1 MTTTGSYSNVTSD
14 AVDQDDSDVSV
25 LAMSYLMYRIGKFII
40 LFQRCATRI
49 TCITRRKPLTELSKE
64 PERRQNG
71 FGMIFYN
78 ILNTVNDVAFFRDTF
93 QYFFELY
100 FKYK

>member
-14 AVDQDDSDVSV
+14 AVNQDESHDDVSL

-40 LFQRCATRI
+40 LFQRCPTCI
-49 TCITRRKPLTELSKE
+49 TCITRKKASTELSKE

-93 QYFFELY
+93 QYFCALY
-100 FKYK
+100 FK